1 MTFITTVLLI
11 ILAWAVVADLL
22 YRKIPNL
29 LTLPAMLFG
38 IAYHSCLTGLAGFGL
53 STGGL
58 AVGVG
63 LLFAFYL
70 AGMMGAGDVKLMGA
84 VGSLLGPAGVL
95 QAFLFTAFAGGV
107 YAVIVLAVKGRLKVS
122 AKRILSMLFLS
133 IVHRKPILFADE
145 EQAPSPVLCYGV
157 AIALGTV
164 ASMFFKI

>member
-11 ILAWAVVADLL
+11 ILAWTVVADLR

-38 IAYHSCLTGLAGFGL
+38 IAYHSCLTGLAGFGF

-84 VGSLLGPAGVL
+84 VGSLLGPSGVF

-107 YAVIVLAVKGRLKVS
+107 YAVIVLALKGRLTGFIDRMLRS
-122 AKRILSMLFLS
+122 LSLS
-133 IVHRKPILFADE
+133 IAHRKPMLLADE
-145 EQAPSPVLCYGV
+145 EQGPSPVLCYGV
-157 AIALGTV
+157 AVAVGTV
-164 ASMFFKI
+164 ASLFFKI